1 MERYEPMAQSVYN
14 GPVPKSLNARKMRM
28 PNKVPKI
35 TADEAT
41 PILLGGALEA
51 PGDLVRPGVLSAL
64 AIPTSEDPSDPY
76 LINDSTSG
84 RRLALARWIA
94 HPRNPLTARSIVNR
108 VWQRHFG
115 KPLAGNPNNFGA
127 KGAKPTHPDLLEWL
141 AADFIENGWKFK
153 RLHRLIMSSETYRQS
168 TSHPNIKKLRE
179 VDPNNHFLAYRE
191 PRRLTAE
198 ELRDGMLVSSGEL
211 NRQVGGLPSMPEIN
225 MEVALQP
232 RMIQFSL
239 APAYQPSALP
249 EQRNRRTLYSY
260 RVRGQQVHF
269 LNSSTNLIPTI
280 PVRKEFLNRSPSSL
294 HSAQQSLMA
303 DRAIALAL
311 RVEREFEDLRT
322 QVKRAVQLAF
332 TRVPKKDE
340 WDRLENYVIKMRAY
354 HKDHQPEKV
363 TIPSITR
370 SLVEEN
376 TGEPFEYEEILPSSK
391 ITKPIRK
398 HMRSTLEREP

>member
-1 MERYEPMAQSVYN
+1 
-14 GPVPKSLNARKMRM
+14 PVK
-28 PNKVPKI
+28 
-35 TADEAT
+35 
-41 PILLGGALEA
+41 
-51 PGDLVRPGVLSAL
+51 PGVLSAL
-64 AIPTSEDPSDPY
+64 AIPTSEDSSDPY
-76 LINDSTSG
+76 LITDSTSG

-94 HPRNPLTARSIVNR
+94 HPKNPLTARSIVNR

-260 RVRGQQVHF
+260 RVRGQPDPF
-269 LNSSTNLIPTI
+269 LELFNQPNPNDSCEERVSES
-280 PVRKEFLNRSPSSL
+280 VSPQ
-294 HSAQQSLMA
+294 A
-303 DRAIALAL
+303 
-311 RVEREFEDLRT
+311 
-322 QVKRAVQLAF
+322 
-332 TRVPKKDE
+332 
-340 WDRLENYVIKMRAY
+340 
-354 HKDHQPEKV
+354 
-363 TIPSITR
+363 
-370 SLVEEN
+370 
-376 TGEPFEYEEILPSSK
+376 
-391 ITKPIRK
+391 
-398 HMRSTLEREP
+398 